1 MQRRRATALLI
12 AALLAV
18 ATASCGGKKA
28 ATPTE
33 VFKAFYEA
41 ALAADVATLKNLLSK
56 ETLVYMEGQA
66 KSKNQSLDDYL
77 AAQSRSFPPGLP
89 EVGEEKIEGA
99 KATLKFKHETN
110 RNWSTARFVK
120 DDDEWKIDLR

>member
-1 MQRRRATALLI
+1 MKRRRATALLI

-41 ALAADVATLKNLLSK
+41 ARAADVATLKSLLSK
-56 ETLVYMEGQA
+56 ETLANMEDQA
-66 KSKNQSLDDYL
+66 KGKNLSLDEYL
-77 AAQSRSFPPGLP
+77 AGQSRFFPPGVP
-89 EVGEEKIEGA
+89 EVGEEKIEGG

-110 RNWSTARFVK
+110 RNWSTATFVK
-120 DDDEWKIDLR
+120 EDDEWKIKLQ